1 MRFILKLLRF
11 VILSV
16 LWLFVYAEAVKFYFY
31 KIWGFHIYNHKQWD
45 MIPAEW
51 KNGWIID
58 TPSEFFFFLSIALI
72 IPVFIVGLCL
82 LLRVHWSKFYKKLT
96 ASLKEKGKAKHRK
109 KVDEFPGVEELAKAL
124 LKKVKGKGKKMGEDK
139 RPPMIDGV
147 VPLTRSKVREE
158 LPKTEQK
165 KLPKEEPPTLDDIAK
180 TESTDSLAVSETLPE
195 PKMASRI
202 EVKYDVLSK
211 SEAAGLRIVQDAK
224 IGVDI
229 IDFVLI
235 TNGTVYLINLEPV
248 GAEWIA
254 DETGFENDDP
264 LWFSETKYETSP
276 VFKLLRA
283 TRHFES
289 VLKDI
294 LGPDRDKIAVKKIF
308 LIGGGSILNYSD
320 ISDVWESSEVSV
332 YRLKGGRPETV
343 PSFDIFLNREKTK
356 GVNPDDIIEKIYTAL
371 VAVEP

>member
-1 MRFILKLLRF
+1 LRFILKLLRF

-31 KIWGFHIYNHKQWD
+31 KIWGFRIYNHKQWD

-58 TPSEFFFFLSIALI
+58 TPSEFFFFLSIVLI
-72 IPVFIVGLCL
+72 IPVFIVGLYL
-82 LLRVHWSKFYKKLT
+82 LLHVHWSKFYKKLT
-96 ASLKEKGKAKHRK
+96 VSLKEKGKAKHRK
-109 KVDEFPGVEELAKAL
+109 KVDEFPGVEELAKTL
-124 LKKVKGKGKKMGEDK
+124 LKKVKGKGKKISEDK

-147 VPLTRSKVREE
+147 VPLTRSKVRDE
-158 LPKTEQK
+158 LPKAEQM

-276 VFKLLRA
+276 VFRLLRA
-283 TRHFES
+283 TQHFES

-320 ISDVWESSEVSV
+320 ISGIWENNEVSV